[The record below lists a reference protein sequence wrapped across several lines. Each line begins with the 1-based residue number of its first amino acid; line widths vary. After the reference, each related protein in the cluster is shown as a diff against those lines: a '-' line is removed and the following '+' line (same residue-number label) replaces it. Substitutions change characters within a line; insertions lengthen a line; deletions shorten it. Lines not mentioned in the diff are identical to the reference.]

1 MNFIKFSTSSM
12 KAKMGWIQEKLN
24 LPVTH
29 QRDRAT
35 IKALKNFQKENGITP
50 NAVVCETTFEC
61 LNQL

>member
-1 MNFIKFSTSSM
+1 M

-29 QRDRAT
+29 QSDRAT